1 MIDRDV
7 ELACEE
13 IERLEAALEASEAA
27 RVAAEA
33 KLAILTEGIQQMLKD
48 MEAVK

>member
-1 MIDRDV
+1 MIERDV

-13 IERLEAALEASEAA
+13 IERLEAALAT
-27 RVAAEA
+27 AEA
-33 KLAILTEGIQQMLKD
+33 KLEILTAGINQLLKD

>member
-7 ELACEE
+7 ELACVE
-13 IERLEAALEASEAA
+13 IERLEAALATAEAA
-27 RVAAEA
+27 RVAAEE
-33 KLAILTEGIQQMLKD
+33 KLAIMTDGIQQLLKD